1 MNLFTQ
7 LGLTET
13 AEWVL
18 KIIAA
23 VGGAFIGWF
32 VSDPLARLTY
42 RLAVHKAIP
51 GWTLPFAKF
60 GGAALLAANAF
71 MLVSLG
77 GGPGGLGFGPGLGS
91 GVGKGPGEGGKDRGV
106 VAPNGVK
113 KTDDAPSRP
122 DKDKT
127 KPADKSPEKV
137 VSKKVEIEVLG
148 GNRYAGDDRWY
159 LLRPGDKA
167 LTLKEVEALFKD
179 SGGKL
184 LLDVVLTD
192 DSPDE
197 GLGITEELRR
207 LADRYQISSQVHRPE
222 AKKNP

>member
-13 AEWVL
+13 AQWVL

-32 VSDPLARLTY
+32 VSDPLARLTHW
-42 RLAVHKAIP
+42 LAFHKAIP

-60 GGAALLAANAF
+60 GGAALLGVIAF

-77 GGPGGLGFGPGLGS
+77 GGPGGLGFGPGLG
-91 GVGKGPGEGGKDRGV
+91 GGPGKGTGEGGKDSGV
-106 VAPNGVK
+106 VAQDGGK
-113 KTDDAPSRP
+113 KSDNSPS

-127 KPADKSPEKV
+127 KPSDKSSGKIV
-137 VSKKVEIEVLG
+137 TKKVEIEVLG